1 MNEQPQ
7 PRRIEIIGDMGLALG
22 ITVALVYSAMA
33 GLVTFHTLAEL
44 FTVVVAFAIY
54 GVAWHAR
61 RVASDDYLLF
71 VGIGYLA
78 VAVFDTVHA
87 VSLEGAGS
95 IGERTNL
102 ATQLWVLARATEA
115 GFLLGGLFVMGRR
128 PDVAMVNVLVLAS
141 TAAALWL
148 VTIGVF
154 PAMATA
160 EGEATTLQRIAEGTI
175 AFALVVT
182 AALTWHWRARF
193 APTTLA
199 LLIAALLL
207 KAASEAVFSAHGIV
221 DNAINGIGHVLKV
234 ASYYLTYRAMM
245 LACLERP
252 YETMFRGLAEA
263 HDRLE
268 AEVAERT
275 AQLTASVA
283 ELERSNE
290 ELEHFAYTASH
301 DLQEPLR
308 MVASYTQL
316 LHRRYE
322 GRFDAE
328 ADEFIAFVVEG
339 STRMQRMI
347 HDLLAYSRVNRQ
359 GRPFETFQ
367 AKDAV
372 DAAIYN
378 LTGAI
383 EDSHG
388 RIDAAGAF
396 PELLGDASQ
405 IERLFQNLI
414 GNGLKYRRP
423 EAAAHITIGV
433 RDETDFWHFQIAD
446 NGIGIDPRYWG
457 RIFMIFQ
464 RLHTRRE
471 YEGTG
476 VGLALC
482 KRIVERHGGRIWV
495 ESVPSQGSTFHF
507 TLAKRPP
514 EPTRLPET
522 AGAAA

>member
-1 MNEQPQ
+1 MTDQQ
-7 PRRIEIIGDMGLALG
+7 LSRRVEVFGDMGLALAVS
-22 ITVALVYSAMA
+22 VALAFSAMA

-87 VSLEGAGS
+87 VAIEGA
-95 IGERTNL
+95 IEDPTNL
-102 ATQLWVLARATEA
+102 ATQLWVTARTIEA

-128 PDVAMVNVLVLAS
+128 PDVATVNLLVL
-141 TAAALWL
+141 L
-148 VTIGVF
+148 
-154 PAMATA
+154 ATA
-160 EGEATTLQRIAEGTI
+160 LVLSLLVAGWFPDMWTPQGGATLVQRVGEGVIAC
-175 AFALVVT
+175 ALLLA
-182 AALTWHWRARF
+182 AALTWAWRARF
-193 APTTLA
+193 AKTTLA
-199 LLIAALLL
+199 LMIAALLL
-207 KAASEAVFSAHGIV
+207 KAASEAVFSVHGIV

-234 ASYYLTYRAMM
+234 ASYYLIYRAMM

-252 YETMFRGLAEA
+252 YETMFRELAEA

-268 AEVAERT
+268 AMVAQRT
-275 AQLTASVA
+275 AQLTGLVS

-308 MVASYTQL
+308 MVTSYTQL
-316 LHRRYE
+316 LRRRYE

-328 ADEFIAFVVEG
+328 ADEFIGFVVEG

-347 HDLLAYSRVNRQ
+347 HDLLAYSRVNRE
-359 GRPFETFQ
+359 GRPFTAFQ
-367 AKDAV
+367 ASEALE
-372 DAAIYN
+372 AATYN
-378 LTGAI
+378 LAGAI

-388 RIDAAGAF
+388 KIEAPEPL
-396 PELLGDASQ
+396 PELLGDNGQ
-405 IERLFQNLI
+405 IERLLQNLI
-414 GNGLKYRRP
+414 GNALKYRRP
-423 EAAAHITIGV
+423 DVPPRITVAAW
-433 RDETDFWHFQIAD
+433 DEGDHWHFQVAD
-446 NGIGIDPRYWG
+446 NGIGIESRYWD

-471 YEGTG
+471 YQGTG

-495 ESVPSQGSTFHF
+495 ESAPSEGSTFHF

-514 EPTRLPET
+514 EPIRLTEP
-522 AGAAA
+522 APA